1 MEEWKPIPKF
11 PDYEASSAGNFRRIA
26 PGKGTY
32 INKPRKT
39 YQNPVT
45 KYLNVTFSTK
55 GERTTRTFAAHR
67 IIAEVFI
74 PNPDNLPQVNHI
86 NKDRTDNRVENLEW
100 ISVRDNCHGTRLIA
114 TNVITGEERYFSS
127 INFACQNLGMTSY
140 RIDSILAGE
149 LAQFKDWTFRKFC
162 DN

>member
-45 KYLNVTFSTK
+45 KYLNVTFSSK
-55 GERTTRTFAAHR
+55 GERTTRTFSAHR

-74 PNPDNLPQVNHI
+74 PNPNNLPQVNHI
-86 NKDRTDNRVENLEW
+86 NKDRTDNRIENLEW
-100 ISVRDNCHGTRLIA
+100 VTARENSHGTKLNAVNIK
-114 TNVITGEERYFSS
+114 TGEEKFFFS
-127 INFACQNLGMTSY
+127 INQASIELGITTY
-140 RIDSILAGE
+140 SINQILNGE
-149 LAQFKDWTFRKFC
+149 LLHAKNWGFTKHSR
-162 DN
+162 